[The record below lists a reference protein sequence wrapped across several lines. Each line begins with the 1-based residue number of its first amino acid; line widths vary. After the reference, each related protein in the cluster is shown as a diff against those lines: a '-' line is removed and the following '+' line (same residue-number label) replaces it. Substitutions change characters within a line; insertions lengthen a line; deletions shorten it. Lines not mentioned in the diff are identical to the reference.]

1 MTEEFNQA
9 CRLQL
14 SDVKNKMWVIFSY
27 QHYQCRQNKFHEAV
41 TSLMPDLPAQQKV
54 SDDSHIANHT
64 FWGTT
69 QQQLAR
75 VAIHLED
82 AIRSGSIKQYLNS

>member
-1 MTEEFNQA
+1 MKISLTIKQSDGTYHIHMTEEFNQA

-64 FWGTT
+64 F
-69 QQQLAR
+69 
-75 VAIHLED
+75 
-82 AIRSGSIKQYLNS
+82 